1 MSLDPASWHGYTQRG
16 WIEVICGPMFAGKT
30 EELIRRVK
38 RCLLANQ
45 KVAILK
51 PDIDKRYSSEDIVSH
66 EGRQLKA
73 IPIKD
78 IREAYDLIT
87 PDHDV
92 LAIDEAQFFSEDI
105 VNVCTYFANRGLR
118 VIVAGLEMDYRGKPF
133 GPMPFLLAVA
143 DHITKLHAVCVQCGA
158 PALFSHRKTQ
168 EEDVVVIGSLD
179 KYEPLCRRCFI
190 KATSND

>member
-45 KVAILK
+45 KVAIIK

-78 IREAYDLIT
+78 IKKAYDLIS

-105 VNVCTYFANRGLR
+105 VEVSTYFANRGLR
-118 VIVAGLEMDYRGKPF
+118 VIVAGLEMDYRGFPF
-133 GPMPFLLAVA
+133 GPMPQLLAVA
-143 DHITKLHAVCVQCGA
+143 DHITKLHAVCVRCGA
-158 PALFSHRKTQ
+158 PALFSHRKSK
-168 EEDVVVIGSLD
+168 EEGVVVIGSLD
-179 KYEPLCRRCFI
+179 KYEPLCRSCFL

>member
-1 MSLDPASWHGYTQRG
+1 MPLDPASWHGYTQRG

-45 KVAILK
+45 KVAIIK

-73 IPIKD
+73 IPLKD
-78 IREAYDLIT
+78 IKEAYDLIS

-92 LAIDEAQFFSEDI
+92 LAIDEAQFFSKDI
-105 VNVCTYFANRGLR
+105 VEVSTYFANRGLR
-118 VIVAGLEMDYRGKPF
+118 VIVAGLEMDYRGVPF
-133 GPMPFLLAVA
+133 GPMPELLAVA
-143 DHITKLHAVCVQCGA
+143 DHITKLHAVCVKCGA
-158 PALFSHRKTQ
+158 PALFSHRKSK
-168 EEDVVVIGSLD
+168 EEGVVVIGSLD
-179 KYEPLCRRCFI
+179 KYEPLCRNCFL
-190 KATSND
+190 KATSDD